1 MRSWSLPA
9 EAAAFWAGL
18 LTRPVAAQGRAPVW
32 PFVAVTLFAFA
43 AAIAASPRRAVGRS
57 PLVAAGL
64 ITPDPPSVEVV
75 TSVRTRAE
83 RSPAV
88 GVSCALVGVFALGIT
103 WGAVHDARLGGSL
116 LARLAP
122 ERIAAAGTLRTDPS
136 SSPLG
141 WFAVVDLSRV
151 KAGTSVWSVRE
162 SAWVSGDDAPP
173 TAVRGDRLSLSGVVL
188 VPDDPGFADAL
199 RRKGIVAE
207 LRASEVERLGGSANA
222 FVRATQVFRAFV
234 GRSITR
240 LFPPREAGLL
250 LGLALG
256 DDSRLDPS
264 LARDFQATG
273 LGHLLVVSGENVAMV
288 LGPMLGLALALHLR
302 RWPRFLVGLGT
313 VVFFVVLT
321 GAEPSV
327 MRAGVMAGLTLLGVL
342 LGRPRSAGSILAGAV
357 LFLLVLDPWLVW
369 SIGFQLSVAA
379 TAGMVAL
386 ASPLADRMRFLPRSV
401 ALAAGTTLA
410 AQFGVTPIL
419 LFHFHEVPGV
429 TVLANLAAFPAV
441 SPALLLGLLAAGLGL
456 AWLPLGRVVA
466 GAAMV
471 PMRYLELVADRLG
484 KAPVGWITGGGPM
497 VLVAG
502 IGLAVILASW
512 LRTGRRPPRR
522 AFAAAAF
529 VLPLLVWSTAIS
541 AGPPSQLTIQF
552 FDVGQGDG
560 ALIQTPEGANVLIDG
575 GPEPDEVATDL
586 AALGVKR
593 LDVVVATHAH
603 ADHVIG
609 LPAVLARF
617 PAGLVLE
624 PGCPVEGA
632 PYQADLDRA
641 IADEHVPVEYPR
653 AGDVYSVG
661 ALRLDV
667 LSPDRCWEGTNSDP
681 NNDSIVLLVTY
692 REDTVLMAGE
702 PEVEAQQVMLEEGE
716 PLRADVFKVPHHG
729 AATSVPEF
737 FEAVDAEL
745 SVIPVGQ
752 PNPYGHPAPET
763 LRALQAAGTAIWRT
777 DQHGDITVTFAPQGP
792 TVESER

>member
-1 MRSWSLPA
+1 VRSWSLPA
-9 EAAAFWAGL
+9 TAAAFWAGL
-18 LTRPVAAQGRAPVW
+18 LARTVAVESRAAVW
-32 PFVAVTLFAFA
+32 PFIAVTLFAFA

-64 ITPDPPSVEVV
+64 LQADPPPVDVV
-75 TSVRTRAE
+75 AAAGVRAE
-83 RSPAV
+83 RNPIVAV
-88 GVSCALVGVFALGIT
+88 SFAMVAVFALGIT
-103 WGAVHDARLGGSL
+103 WGAVHDARLDSSL

-122 ERIAAAGTLRTDPS
+122 ERIVATGTLRSDPS
-136 SSPLG
+136 GTPIG
-141 WFAVVDLSRV
+141 WSAIVDLSRV
-151 KAGTSVWSVRE
+151 QAGTATWSVRE
-162 SAWVSGDDAPP
+162 SVWVSGNGAPLK
-173 TAVRGDRLSLSGVVL
+173 AVRGDRLELSGVVL
-188 VPDDPGFADAL
+188 VPDDPEFADAL

-207 LRASEVERLGGSANA
+207 LEASEIDRLGGSGNP

-250 LGLALG
+250 MGLALG

-288 LGPMLGLALALHLR
+288 LGPMLGLAMALRLR

-342 LGRPRSAGSILAGAV
+342 LGRPRSAGAILAGAV
-357 LFLLVLDPWLVW
+357 LLLLVLDPWLVW

-386 ASPLADRMRFLPRSV
+386 ASPLADRMRFVPRAVS
-401 ALAAGTTLA
+401 LAAGTTLA
-410 AQFGVTPIL
+410 AQIGVTPIL

-429 TVLANLAAFPAV
+429 TILANLAAFPAV
-441 SPALLLGLLAAGLGL
+441 SPALLLGLLASGLGL
-456 AWLPLGRVVA
+456 AWMPLGRVVA
-466 GAAMV
+466 GAAV
-471 PMRYLELVADRLG
+471 LPMRYLELVADRLG
-484 KAPVGWITGGGPM
+484 KAPVGWITGGGPL

-502 IGLAVILASW
+502 IGFAVVLSWW

-522 AFAAAAF
+522 AFAAGAF

-541 AGPPSQLTIQF
+541 AGPPSELTVHF

-560 ALIQTPEGANVLIDG
+560 ALIQTPDGANVLVDG

-653 AGDVYSVG
+653 VGDVYSVG

-692 REDTVLMAGE
+692 RDDTVLMGGE
-702 PEVEAQQVMLEEGE
+702 PEVEAQQVMLDEGE
-716 PLRADVFKVPHHG
+716 PLRAEVFKVPHHG

-737 FEAVDAEL
+737 FQAVDAQL

-763 LRALQAAGTAIWRT
+763 LQALQATGTAIWRT
-777 DQHGDITVTFAPQGP
+777 DQHGDITVSFEPRGP

>member
-1 MRSWSLPA
+1 LPA
-9 EAAAFWAGL
+9 TAAAFWAGL
-18 LTRPVAAQGRAPVW
+18 LTWSVSTEEGAPIW
-32 PFVAVTLFAFA
+32 PFVAVSLFALA
-43 AAIAASPRRAVGRS
+43 AAIAASPRRDVDRS
-57 PLVAAGL
+57 PLVSAGL
-64 ITPDPPSVEVV
+64 VAADPSTVEVV

-88 GVSCALVGVFALGIT
+88 AVSFALVGVFAIGIT
-103 WGAVHDARLGGSL
+103 WAGVSDARLDGSL

-122 ERIAAAGTLRTDPS
+122 ERIEAAGTLRTDPS

-141 WFAVVDLSRV
+141 WFGIVDLSRV
-151 KAGTSVWSVRE
+151 EAQATAWSVRE
-162 SAWVSGDDAPP
+162 SVWVSGDGAPP
-173 TAVRGDRLSLSGVVL
+173 IAVRGDRLTVSGVVL
-188 VPDDPGFADAL
+188 VPDDPGFADSL
-199 RRKGIVAE
+199 RHKGIVAE
-207 LRASEVERLGGSANA
+207 LRASEIERVGGSANV
-222 FVRATQVFRAFV
+222 FVRTTQVFRAFV

-250 LGLALG
+250 LGLVLG
-256 DDSRLDPS
+256 DDSHLDAS

-288 LGPMLGLALALHLR
+288 LGPMLGLAMALRLR
-302 RWPRFLVGLGT
+302 RWPRFLLGLGT

-357 LFLLVLDPWLVW
+357 LLLLILDPWLVW

-386 ASPLADRMRFLPRSV
+386 ASPLADRMPFLPRPV

-429 TVLANLAAFPAV
+429 TILANLAAFPAV

-456 AWLPLGRVVA
+456 AWLPLGRLVA
-466 GAAMV
+466 GAAML

-484 KAPVGWITGGGPM
+484 KAPVGWITGGGPV

-502 IGLAVILASW
+502 VGLASLLAWW

-522 AFAAAAF
+522 AFAVGAF
-529 VLPLLVWSTAIS
+529 VLPLLVWSSAIS
-541 AGPPSQLTIQF
+541 AGPPSALTIHF

-560 ALIQTPEGANVLIDG
+560 ALIQTPEGSNVLVDG
-575 GPEPDEVATDL
+575 GPKPDEVATEL

-593 LDVVVATHAH
+593 LDVLVATHAH

-617 PAGLVLE
+617 PAALVLE

-632 PYQADLDRA
+632 PFQDDLDRA

-653 AGDVYSVG
+653 AGDVYAVG
-661 ALRLDV
+661 ALRLEV

-702 PEVEAQQVMLEEGE
+702 PEVEAQEVMLDESE
-716 PLRADVFKVPHHG
+716 PLQAEVFKVPHHG

-737 FEAVDAEL
+737 FQAVGAQL

-763 LRALQAAGTAIWRT
+763 LQALKATGTAIWRT
-777 DQHGDITVTFAPQGP
+777 DQHGDITVTFASQGP